1 MQPLESQLGVSV
13 PAPSSSKV
21 ELPLQGGRRALA
33 GLQEGEIWGVRH
45 SFCAGAVREV
55 SWEELCLQGSRA
67 GRPLPRE
74 GREEFT
80 EGACPEGLWP
90 VGIVPAWMA
99 ARDRWTTVSLEG
111 ESPAW
116 TCPHSSLA
124 VFLWQPPSPKQIFSL
139 RGAVPRSAGLGPA
152 WKVLEL
158 GASGISIWTPGPA
171 PALHG
176 CGGINW
182 GSPSPIR
189 PRLPILGEACLD
201 HFTSYTHHSYV
212 LTSWGR
218 LWD

>member
-1 MQPLESQLGVSV
+1 MQPLNQLGVSV

-45 SFCAGAVREV
+45 SFCAGAIREV

-139 RGAVPRSAGLGPA
+139 SGAVPRSAGLGPA

-158 GASGISIWTPGPA
+158 GASGISIWTPGLA
-171 PALHG
+171 PALYS

-201 HFTSYTHHSYV
+201 HFTGYTHHSYV
-212 LTSWGR
+212 LTSWGQ